1 MECQE
6 LGNVFI
12 IIVKVIFLNRLVTY
26 ESMSA
31 MFIGVIRGIVVAN
44 APAALISIGVLA
56 RRSNAEVP

>member
-1 MECQE
+1 MS
-6 LGNVFI
+6 I